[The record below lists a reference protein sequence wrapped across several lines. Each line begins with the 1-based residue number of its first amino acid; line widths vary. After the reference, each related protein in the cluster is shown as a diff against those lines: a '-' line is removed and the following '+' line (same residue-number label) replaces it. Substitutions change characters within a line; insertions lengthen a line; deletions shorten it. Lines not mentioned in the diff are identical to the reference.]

1 MIGHTIR
8 IGIHDKQARAIARIG
23 WAQRNILLGEI
34 EIEQVNAHL
43 KALIK
48 CLDRLALPC
57 QIGSETSRIS
67 KPASQR
73 LPAGHCW
80 QKGSRAALGKRHP
93 ALPSARRET
102 SL

>member
-1 MIGHTIR
+1 MIGHTIH

-73 LPAGHCW
+73 LLAGHGW
-80 QKGSRAALGKRHP
+80 QKVAVLHSANVIP
-93 ALPSARRET
+93 PCQSARRET